1 MIKAEEARDSMPIEI
16 LMRQV
21 RDKTLARLEQQIVE
35 TAKKNEYGCNVY
47 VYEEE
52 WSRVEEI
59 LIQLGYHTNT
69 TGRRGI
75 DLEDNRFINEYHVS
89 WRKN

>member
-1 MIKAEEARDSMPIEI
+1 MIKAEEARDLMPIEI

-35 TAKKNEYGCNVY
+35 AAKKNEYGCNVY

-52 WSRVEEI
+52 WAV
-59 LIQLGYHTNT
+59 
-69 TGRRGI
+69 
-75 DLEDNRFINEYHVS
+75 
-89 WRKN
+89 

>member
-1 MIKAEEARDSMPIEI
+1 M
-16 LMRQV
+16 
-21 RDKTLARLEQQIVE
+21 
-35 TAKKNEYGCNVY
+35 G
-47 VYEEE
+47 
-52 WSRVEEI
+52 RVEEI